1 MEFLCTSISVG
12 GDCSHYFIIHI
23 LANMYS
29 ILISV
34 VIVSILII
42 VFKSLVSINNRDR
55 KNKMSDL
62 VHRFEM
68 LGKEFNLNIYKKE
81 ILQHFIIGLDE
92 LRKKLFVF
100 KNVQDKYDFIIVN
113 LKDMR
118 SCIKKKIYKSS
129 MVRATRNRRPEKYL
143 DKIVIEFEYMSGSE
157 RVQVAFYDS
166 MINNSTEIYDLD
178 KSAAEWE
185 RELAQTIDENLKKTA

>member
-1 MEFLCTSISVG
+1 
-12 GDCSHYFIIHI
+12 
-23 LANMYS
+23 
-29 ILISV
+29 
-34 VIVSILII
+34 
-42 VFKSLVSINNRDR
+42 
-55 KNKMSDL
+55 MSDL

-68 LGKEFNLNIYKKE
+68 LSKEFNLNIYKKE